1 MSLALYRKYRPKNF
15 SEVIG
20 QEHIVKTLTNALSMD
35 KISHAYLFS
44 GPRGTGKTTLG
55 RLLAKSLNC
64 LKRNGAAGEF
74 EPCNNCASCQQINE
88 GRPLDL
94 IEIDAASHTGV
105 DNVRENIIEASRY
118 VPYGEHYKI
127 YLIDEVHMLSK
138 GAFNALLK
146 TLEEPPRHVVFI
158 LATTEISKVP
168 ATILSRVQR
177 FDFRKL
183 KVPELVLRLNLIAE
197 KEKIEVEPKAVNYL
211 AVLADG
217 SMRDAES
224 LLDQIMSLGESPI
237 TFKAV
242 EEFLGTVGFNTAARF
257 IEFIVQKDIPG
268 AVNFLNKIVLEGKDL
283 QEFSKTLL
291 NYLRKLMILKID
303 SSLSSLIDTDITVEQ
318 LETLKVQAAKIPEGL
333 LPKALQIY
341 LRAQNEIKY
350 SPIATLPLEIA
361 TVELLNLK
369 T

>member
-1 MSLALYRKYRPKNF
+1 MSLALYRKYRPKTF
-15 SEVIG
+15 AEIIG
-20 QEHIVKTLTNALSMD
+20 QEHIVRTLTNALSMG

-44 GPRGTGKTTLG
+44 GPRGTGKTTMA

-74 EPCNNCASCQQINE
+74 EPCNDCESCKQINE

-146 TLEEPPRHVVFI
+146 TLEEPPKHVVFI
-158 LATTEISKVP
+158 MATTEISKVP

-183 KVPELVLRLNLIAE
+183 KVLELVGRLNLIAK
-197 KEKIEVEPKAVNYL
+197 KEGVDIEPKAVNYL

-217 SMRDAES
+217 STRDAES
-224 LLDQIMSLGESPI
+224 LLDQIMALGESPI
-237 TFKAV
+237 TLKIS
-242 EEFLGTVGFNTAARF
+242 EEFLGAVDFNTAGRF
-257 IEFIVQKDIPG
+257 AEFIVQKDAAG
-268 AVNFLNKIVLEGKDL
+268 AVN
-283 QEFSKTLL
+283 
-291 NYLRKLMILKID
+291 
-303 SSLSSLIDTDITVEQ
+303 
-318 LETLKVQAAKIPEGL
+318 
-333 LPKALQIY
+333 
-341 LRAQNEIKY
+341 
-350 SPIATLPLEIA
+350 
-361 TVELLNLK
+361 
-369 T
+369 